1 MGEAWPAYPA
11 ALTEHVDDW
20 AQGIYRDELGAT
32 YIVDTARRLI
42 AATRDYGVR
51 AAMRSAPAR
60 PARMPRHG
68 APMPSTNA
76 TSSIAARLH

>member
-20 AQGIYRDELGAT
+20 AQGAYRDEQGVT
-32 YIVDTARRLI
+32 YVVDTARRLI
-42 AATRDYGVR
+42 AATRDYGVPCR
-51 AAMRSAPAR
+51 YAIR
-60 PARMPRHG
+60 PSQAGRMPRHG

-76 TSSIAARLH
+76 TNSIAARRR